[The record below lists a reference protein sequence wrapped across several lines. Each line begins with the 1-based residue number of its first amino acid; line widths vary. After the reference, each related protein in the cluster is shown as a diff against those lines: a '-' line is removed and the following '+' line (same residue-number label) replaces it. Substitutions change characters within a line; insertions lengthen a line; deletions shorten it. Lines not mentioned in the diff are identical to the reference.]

1 MDFNIVYKVW
11 ILMKGLDLLM
21 FIGVF
26 NIEIIYMFILVECFV
41 VIWFYFLFLVFLICK
56 MCVFY

>member
-11 ILMKGLDLLM
+11 FLMKGLNLLM

-26 NIEIIYMFILVECFV
+26 NIEIIYMFILV
-41 VIWFYFLFLVFLICK
+41 
-56 MCVFY
+56 